1 MALGYNMVQ
10 QIQELIFGAYL
21 KPHHGNPSW
30 VALHNPT
37 TGCDSQPGVRL
48 RREIRRRRIERL
60 PAAIVVFIC
69 SYLFYVFGMN
79 LAQIIWRHFNVPCHD
94 WFTYGFSTKWT
105 LKLSVHIFPSAEAY
119 FPCPKQSDRDRT
131 TRTGTLNETS
141 QTSVEFRGG
150 QPIDGSK

>member
-21 KPHHGNPSW
+21 QPHHGNPSW

-37 TGCDSQPGVRL
+37 MGCDSQPGVRL

-60 PAAIVVFIC
+60 PAAIVLFIC

-94 WFTYGFSTKWT
+94 WFTYGFSTGELWSWVFT
-105 LKLSVHIFPSAEAY
+105 FSLLLRHIFPA
-119 FPCPKQSDRDRT
+119 QSRVIAIEQPEQALWMR
-131 TRTGTLNETS
+131 RVRRVLNLEEGS
-141 QTSVEFRGG
+141 Q
-150 QPIDGSK
+150 